1 MSDAPAEPEA
11 LYEVRDHVAIVTLNR
26 PKALNSVNAGLSAA
40 AGEALE
46 RAQGDP
52 AVRAVVITGAG
63 RAFCA
68 GADLKALVAGEDIYN
83 REHPE
88 WDFGGIVR
96 HWLDKPV
103 IAAVNGFALGG
114 GTEIVLACDL
124 AVIDETASL
133 GLPEVTRGLL
143 AAAGGVL
150 RLQRQIPFKFASEI
164 ALTGKPVS
172 AARAIELGLVNRV
185 APEGTALSVALEL
198 AEVVAA
204 NAPISVRE
212 TKRVLHESVAA
223 GSDWDDRVWEISHA
237 AIKTVM
243 TSKDSREGA
252 RAFAQKRKPVWTG
265 E

>member
-1 MSDAPAEPEA
+1 MTLTPEPEA
-11 LYEVRDHVAIVTLNR
+11 LYEVRGHVAIVTLNR
-26 PKALNSVNAGLSAA
+26 PGALNAVNARLSAA
-40 AGEALE
+40 VGDALE
-46 RAQGDP
+46 RSQHDP
-52 AVRAVVITGAG
+52 AARVVVITGAG

-68 GADLKALVAGEDIYN
+68 GADLKAVAAGEDIYN
-83 REHPE
+83 RERPE
-88 WDFGGIVR
+88 WDFAGIVR

-114 GTEIVLACDL
+114 GTEIVLAADL

-150 RLQRQIPFKFASEI
+150 RLQRQIPFKFAAEI
-164 ALTGKPVS
+164 ALTGQPVS
-172 AARAIELGLVNRV
+172 AARAQELGLVNRV
-185 APEGTALSVALEL
+185 APQGTALAVALEL
-198 AEVVAA
+198 AEVIAA
-204 NAPISVRE
+204 NAPVSVRE

-223 GSDWDDRVWEISHA
+223 GSDWDDRVWDINLA
-237 AIKTVM
+237 AMKTVM